1 AAHVILPIGSF
12 AETAGT
18 FVNCEGRWQSW
29 NGAVKAVGE
38 SRPGWKVLRVLG
50 NLLALPGFEYNS
62 AEEVREAVH
71 KLHAAADKPA
81 AEGGAPK
88 SLGAES
94 SNHAESGWAPVPI
107 YQVDALV
114 RRSPS
119 LSGTRAGLAAGA
131 GA

>member
-1 AAHVILPIGSF
+1 
-12 AETAGT
+12 
-18 FVNCEGRWQSW
+18 
-29 NGAVKAVGE
+29 VKAVGE

-62 AEEVREAVH
+62 AEEVRAAVH
-71 KLHAAADKPA
+71 TLHAAGKPA
-81 AEGGAPK
+81 AEGGGPN
-88 SLGAES
+88 SLGAEPS
-94 SNHAESGWAPVPI
+94 SHAESGWAPVPI